1 MINELDLDK
10 NTIIVL
16 FSDHGTGVGERF
28 GERNYGSF
36 TFEETIRTFYLFA
49 GPKILRDK
57 TESNLLSTIDIFP
70 TILDL
75 CGIKEHPLP
84 EIGKSFADFLH
95 GEINIPHTREFTFSE
110 TGALHG
116 PYVSPEV
123 SNVFCIKSEDY
134 KLIFLKASNEWLLF
148 DLKNDPN
155 ETKNIYGKE
164 INVEDD
170 LKRKLL
176 SWIDR

>member
-1 MINELDLDK
+1 M
-10 NTIIVL
+10 V
-16 FSDHGTGVGERF
+16 
-28 GERNYGSF
+28 
-36 TFEETIRTFYLFA
+36 FYVHQ
-49 GPKILRDK
+49 
-57 TESNLLSTIDIFP
+57 E
-70 TILDL
+70 
-75 CGIKEHPLP
+75 CG
-84 EIGKSFADFLH
+84 
-95 GEINIPHTREFTFSE
+95 N
-110 TGALHG
+110 
-116 PYVSPEV
+116 
-123 SNVFCIKSEDY
+123 Y